1 MLDLN
6 SLLSGNLI
14 IFILFGYLC
23 GSIPFGLIITKLNGI
38 DDIRKVGS
46 GNIGATNVL
55 RTGKK
60 YLALMTLILDV
71 FKSYLAIKICLMA
84 ITKFDSLNVL
94 YQDELFI
101 MSIVG
106 VSSVVGHCFPVW
118 LKLKGGKGVA
128 TGIGVMIA
136 FNPIVGFMGILIWI
150 LIFFITKISSLS
162 ALMMFFIYPF
172 FLYTLNSNIFLV
184 VSFSIISF
192 IIFCKHH
199 ENILRLMKNEEPK
212 FKK

>member
-71 FKSYLAIKICLMA
+71 FKSYLAMILP
-84 ITKFDSLNVL
+84 ITA
-94 YQDELFI
+94 
-101 MSIVG
+101 G
-106 VSSVVGHCFPVW
+106 VIPFAV
-118 LKLKGGKGVA
+118 
-128 TGIGVMIA
+128 
-136 FNPIVGFMGILIWI
+136 
-150 LIFFITKISSLS
+150 LIFKNFLDNKNFSYLSL
-162 ALMMFFIYPF
+162 
-172 FLYTLNSNIFLV
+172 
-184 VSFSIISF
+184 
-192 IIFCKHH
+192 
-199 ENILRLMKNEEPK
+199 
-212 FKK
+212 